1 MVNTAAPK
9 SKYNR
14 TPIEDRILYVVV
26 NLIIILTSLI
36 ILYPLMFVLSSAFSS
51 PAAVSSGKVL
61 LFPVDFSLRGFQAV
75 FSYNNVLSSF
85 GNSVFYTVA
94 GTVINMAMTLI
105 CAYPLSRKDCPF
117 RNTIMGLFTFTMFFS
132 GGLIPFYMLMARLGF
147 VNTIWSI
154 LLPGA
159 ISVYNM
165 IVTRTFISSTIP
177 GELLEAA
184 QIDGC
189 SDARFFF
196 EFVLPLS
203 KPVIAVIALYYGA
216 GHWNAYFNAM
226 MYLNDPK
233 LYPLQLVLRDILI
246 SNQFNMNEM
255 TDPALIAANMG
266 MQDLLKYSL
275 IVISSAPLMVAYPFV
290 QKHFIKGV
298 MLGSVKG

>member
-1 MVNTAAPK
+1 MVKTPS
-9 SKYNR
+9 SKKRYDR
-14 TPIEDRILYVVV
+14 TPVEDRILYAVV
-26 NLIIILTSLI
+26 NLIIIIVTLI
-36 ILYPLMFVLSSAFSS
+36 VFYPLLFVVSSAFSS

-75 FSYNNVLSSF
+75 FSYNNVISSF
-85 GNSVFYTVA
+85 VNSVFYTVA
-94 GTVINMAMTLI
+94 GTLINMVMTLF

-132 GGLIPFYMLMARLGF
+132 GGLIPFYRLMSNLGL
-147 VNTIWSI
+147 VNTIWSL

-177 GELLEAA
+177 GEMLEAA

-189 SDARFFF
+189 SDARYFFN
-196 EFVLPLS
+196 FVLPLS
-203 KPVIAVIALYYGA
+203 KPVIAVIALYYCA

-226 MYLNDPK
+226 MYLNDPE

-255 TDPALIAANMG
+255 TDPSLIAANMG

-275 IVISSAPLMVAYPFV
+275 IVISSAPLMVVYPFV

>member
-1 MVNTAAPK
+1 VVNTAAPK

-36 ILYPLMFVLSSAFSS
+36 ILYPLVFVLSSAFSS

-85 GNSVFYTVA
+85 GNSIFYTVA

-117 RNTIMGLFTFTMFFS
+117 RNAIMGLFTFTMFFS

-275 IVISSAPLMVAYPFV
+275 IVISSAPLMLAYPFV